1 MNINNNIKYYRVSA
15 EVAAEKLR
23 RVLEDMPGVK
33 IAVLFGSV
41 MRRRPVR
48 DVDVAVCLDSKVGLR
63 DLARMA
69 NVLEDALGLG
79 VPVDVVPLREAPPK
93 LRLKAL
99 LEGLKLVI
107 RDSRLY
113 AYLISQAL
121 SEAMDLDV
129 KLREVDRL
137 PSPMGDGAHLNR
149 RVFEGEKRLT
159 LLQDS
164 LESHANQPNK

>member
-1 MNINNNIKYYRVSA
+1 M
-15 EVAAEKLR
+15 AAEKLR

-41 MRRRPVR
+41 MRGRPVR
-48 DVDVAVCLDSKVGLR
+48 DVEVAVCLDSKVGLR

-79 VPVDVVPLREAPPK
+79 VPVDVVPLRGARAPPK

-113 AYLISQAL
+113 AYLVSQAL
-121 SEAMDLDV
+121 SEAMDLDI
-129 KLREVDRL
+129 KLKEVDRL
-137 PSPMGDGAHLNR
+137 PSPIGDGAHLHQ
-149 RVFEGEKRLT
+149 RVFEGER
-159 LLQDS
+159 S
-164 LESHANQPNK
+164 